1 MLTQT
6 KTVLVVDDNAL
17 IRRLV
22 RTKFESDG
30 FDSCI
35 EAENGDDAIRLA
47 REHEPSLVIVDFAM
61 PGMTGIQLAPLL
73 REFLPNTPI
82 ILFTL
87 YGDAVKRINL
97 KALGIS
103 AACSKTESLTKL
115 LQKAHELVGISG
127 SEGHEG
133 FPSSG
138 PQ

>member
-1 MLTQT
+1 LSKQKT
-6 KTVLVVDDNAL
+6 KNVIVVDDNAL
-17 IRRLV
+17 IRGLV
-22 RTKFESDG
+22 RAKFESDG

-35 EAENGDDAIRLA
+35 EAENGDEAIRLA
-47 REHEPSLVIVDFAM
+47 REHRPILIIVDFAM
-61 PGMTGIQLAPLL
+61 PGMTGVQLAPIL

-97 KALGIS
+97 KAVGIS
-103 AACSKTESLTKL
+103 AACSKTELLTKL

-133 FPSSG
+133 FPEG
-138 PQ
+138 V